1 MRVGQNDTD
10 AVGARGESIDASV
23 AALRAAI
30 YAEAR
35 REELA
40 ELDTDLAALEAEEGI
55 TSAELA
61 AGIARGELTVT
72 MRRAWWLA
80 RWRLRERLV
89 ATARACE
96 AA

>member
-1 MRVGQNDTD
+1 MRECENDGR
-10 AVGARGESIDASV
+10 AVGAQGESIDSKV
-23 AALRAAI
+23 CALREAI

-40 ELDTDLAALEAEEGI
+40 ELDTDLAALEADEGI

-89 ATARACE
+89 AAERACE

>member
-1 MRVGQNDTD
+1 MRECENDGR
-10 AVGARGESIDASV
+10 AVGAQGESIDTRV
-23 AALRAAI
+23 AALREAI

-40 ELDTDLAALEAEEGI
+40 ELNTDLAALEAEEGI
-55 TSAELA
+55 TSADLA
-61 AGIARGELTVT
+61 AGIARGELSVT

-80 RWRLRERLV
+80 RWRLREHL
-89 ATARACE
+89 AAAASACE